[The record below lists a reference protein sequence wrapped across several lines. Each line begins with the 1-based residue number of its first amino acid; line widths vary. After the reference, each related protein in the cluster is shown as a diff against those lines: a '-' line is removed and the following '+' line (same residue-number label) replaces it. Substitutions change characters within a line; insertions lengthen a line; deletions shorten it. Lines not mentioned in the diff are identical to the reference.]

1 MFFHLRCWYTP
12 LLLGLILAATACTPE
27 LSLETATATPI
38 NLHLTPYSSPT
49 TTPSTAG
56 TELAEIPRTPTPL
69 PTLTPTPFTYSVARG
84 DTMLGIA
91 LRFGLTLEELQA
103 ANPEVDPHFLSV
115 DTDLVIPLEGE
126 SPEVQPTPTP
136 EALRVEPARC
146 YTTVQGAVWCFILAT
161 NQNAFALE
169 NIVARVRLFAPSGEV
184 ADEGEAI
191 MPLNLLPAG
200 EAQPLVIFFPPPLPR
215 ELIPQVEL
223 LAALPVPGNAG
234 RYLSAN
240 IDIGETKIQEH
251 GLQNTIRGKISLPN
265 GSPEAG
271 VIWLALVA
279 YDQDGRV
286 VGVRKWEAES
296 GLTPGD
302 SLAFEVEV
310 YSLGDPIARVAVLS
324 EVRP

>member
-1 MFFHLRCWYTP
+1 
-12 LLLGLILAATACTPE
+12 
-27 LSLETATATPI
+27 
-38 NLHLTPYSSPT
+38 
-49 TTPSTAG
+49 
-56 TELAEIPRTPTPL
+56 
-69 PTLTPTPFTYSVARG
+69 
-84 DTMLGIA
+84 MLGIA

-136 EALRVEPARC
+136 EALRLEPARC

-200 EAQPLVIFFPPPLPR
+200 EAQPLVIFFPPPLPG

-223 LAALPVPGNAG
+223 LAALPVPENAG

-251 GLQNTIRGKISLPN
+251 GLQATIRGEYQPAKRQPRGRCHLAGAGCLRSGWSCC
-265 GSPEAG
+265 GSAE
-271 VIWLALVA
+271 
-279 YDQDGRV
+279 
-286 VGVRKWEAES
+286 VGGGEWTDS
-296 GLTPGD
+296 GG
-302 SLAFEVEV
+302 F
-310 YSLGDPIARVAVLS
+310 LGF
-324 EVRP
+324 